1 MEMRPGPVPG
11 LFHARSAMPLTLST
25 LTAGIIAPLVGTAST
40 IALVIAAAQAVGAT
54 PAQTISWLCAISL
67 AKGLAGLALTW
78 RYRIPIV
85 LAWSTP
91 GAALIGASS
100 GIAFPEAV
108 GAFVLASALIV
119 LTGLIKPLGD
129 WVARLPAS
137 LASAM
142 LAGILIK
149 FVMDVALAVPVAPW
163 LVLPL
168 VAIFLVM
175 RLAHPAGA
183 MLVVLAAGVALT
195 YALGLAGPLPADA
208 GFARLEWVTPAFTPP
223 VLIGLGLP
231 LYLVTM
237 AGQNLPG
244 IAVLRASGY
253 DPQVGPI
260 VATTGL
266 ASLLSAPFG
275 AHPSNLAAITA
286 AIAAGPDSH
295 PDPAK
300 RWPAGI
306 VYGLAFIVIAA
317 FAGFFVALF
326 AAMPKALVAT
336 VAGLALTGALMGSL
350 TVAMGDDRTR
360 FPALL
365 TFAVAASGVAMLG
378 IGAAFWG
385 LAIGL
390 LALGVEKAWQALRKG
405 REASRGGEHRP
416 PSP

>member
-1 MEMRPGPVPG
+1 
-11 LFHARSAMPLTLST
+11 MPLTLST
-25 LTAGIIAPLVGTAST
+25 FAAGIVAPLVGTAST
-40 IALVIAAAQAVGAT
+40 VALVIAAAQAVGAT
-54 PAQTISWLCAISL
+54 PGQTISWLAAISL
-67 AKGLAGLALTW
+67 AKALGGMALTW

-100 GIAFPEAV
+100 GVAFPEAV
-108 GAFVLASALIV
+108 GAFVLASVLI
-119 LTGLIKPLGD
+119 LATGLVRPLGD
-129 WVARLPAS
+129 LVARLPAS

-142 LAGILIK
+142 LAGILVK
-149 FVMDVALAVPVAPW
+149 FVMDVALAVPAAPW

-175 RLAHPAGA
+175 RLVHAASA
-183 MLVVLAAGVALT
+183 MLVVVVAGVALT
-195 YALGLAGPLPADA
+195 YLLGLAGPLPSDA
-208 GFARLEWVTPAFTPP
+208 GLARLEWVTPAFSPS
-223 VLIGLGLP
+223 VLLGLGLP

-253 DPQVGPI
+253 DPKVGPI
-260 VATTGL
+260 IAATGFG
-266 ASLLSAPFG
+266 SLVSAFFG
-275 AHPSNLAAITA
+275 AHPHNLAAITA

-306 VYGLAFIVIAA
+306 VYGLAFIGIAA

-350 TVAMGDDRTR
+350 AVAMGDERTR

-365 TFAVAASGVAMLG
+365 TFAVAASGVTIG
-378 IGAAFWG
+378 GVGAAFWG
-385 LAIGL
+385 LLIGL
-390 LALGVEKAWQALRKG
+390 IALAVERAWQAYAR
-405 REASRGGEHRP
+405 R
-416 PSP
+416 

>member
-1 MEMRPGPVPG
+1 
-11 LFHARSAMPLTLST
+11 MPLTLST
-25 LTAGIIAPLVGTAST
+25 FAAGIVAPLVGTAST
-40 IALVIAAAQAVGAT
+40 VALVIAAAQAVGAT
-54 PAQTISWLCAISL
+54 PGQTISWLAAISL
-67 AKGLAGLALTW
+67 AKALGGMALTW
-78 RYRIPIV
+78 RYRIPVV

-108 GAFVLASALIV
+108 GAFVLASVLIL
-119 LTGLIKPLGD
+119 LTGLVRPLGD
-129 WVARLPAS
+129 LVARLPAS

-142 LAGILIK
+142 LAGILVK
-149 FVMDVALAVPVAPW
+149 FVMDVALAVPAAPW

-175 RLAHPAGA
+175 RLAHAASA
-183 MLVVLAAGVALT
+183 MLVVVVAGVALT
-195 YALGLAGPLPADA
+195 YLLGLAGPLPGDA
-208 GFARLEWVTPAFTPP
+208 GLARLEWVTPAFSPS

-253 DPQVGPI
+253 DPKVGPI
-260 VATTGL
+260 IATTGL
-266 ASLLSAPFG
+266 GSLVSAFFG

-306 VYGLAFIVIAA
+306 VYGIAFIGIAA

-336 VAGLALTGALMGSL
+336 VAGLALTGALAGSL
-350 TVAMGDDRTR
+350 AVAIGDERTR

-365 TFAVAASGVAMLG
+365 TFAVAASGVTIG
-378 IGAAFWG
+378 GVGAAFWG
-385 LAIGL
+385 LLIGL
-390 LALGVEKAWQALRKG
+390 LALAVERAWRTLAQG
-405 REASRGGEHRP
+405 
-416 PSP
+416 

>member
-1 MEMRPGPVPG
+1 
-11 LFHARSAMPLTLST
+11 MPLTLST
-25 LTAGIIAPLVGTAST
+25 LAAGIIAPLVGTAST

-54 PAQTISWLCAISL
+54 AGQTISWLVAISL
-67 AKGLAGLALTW
+67 AKALGGIVLTW

-108 GAFVLASALIV
+108 GAFILASVLIV
-119 LTGLIKPLGD
+119 LTGLVRPLGD
-129 WVARLPAS
+129 WVAMLPPS
-137 LASAM
+137 IASAM
-142 LAGILIK
+142 LAGILVK
-149 FVMDVALAVPVAPW
+149 FVMDVALAAPLAPW

-175 RLAHPAGA
+175 RLVHPGSA
-183 MLVVLAAGVALT
+183 MLVVLVAGIALS
-195 YALGLAGPLPADA
+195 YGLGLAGPVPADTPL
-208 GFARLEWVTPAFTPP
+208 ARLEWVTPALSASA
-223 VLIGLGLP
+223 LIGLGLP

-253 DPQVGPI
+253 DPKVGPI
-260 VATTGL
+260 IATTGL

-286 AIAAGPDSH
+286 AIVAGPDSH
-295 PDPAK
+295 PDPAR
-300 RWPAGI
+300 RWPAGL
-306 VYGLAFIVIAA
+306 VYGFVFLIIAA

-326 AAMPKALVAT
+326 AAMPGALVAT

-350 TVAMGDDRTR
+350 AMAMGEERTR

-365 TFAVAASGVAMLG
+365 TFAVAASGVSVLG
-378 IGAAFWG
+378 IGAAFWSLFVG
-385 LAIGL
+385 LAA
-390 LALGVEKAWQALRKG
+390 LAVERGWAAVR
-405 REASRGGEHRP
+405 RAS
-416 PSP
+416 

>member
-1 MEMRPGPVPG
+1 
-11 LFHARSAMPLTLST
+11 MPLTLST
-25 LTAGIIAPLVGTAST
+25 LTAGLIAPLVGTAST

-54 PAQTISWLCAISL
+54 PGQTISWLAAISL
-67 AKGLAGLALTW
+67 AKAIGGIALTW
-78 RYRIPIV
+78 HYRIPIV

-108 GAFVLASALIV
+108 GAFVLAAVLII

-129 WVARLPAS
+129 WVAKLPAS

-142 LAGILIK
+142 LAGILVK

-175 RLAHPAGA
+175 RLAHPASA
-183 MLVVLAAGVALT
+183 MLVVVVAGVALT
-195 YALGLAGPLPADA
+195 YALGLAGPLPTDL
-208 GFARLEWVTPAFTPP
+208 GLARLEWTTPAFTPS

-260 VATTGL
+260 IATTGAVSL
-266 ASLLSAPFG
+266 ASAPFG

-306 VYGLAFIVIAA
+306 IYGLTFIVIAA
-317 FAGFFVALF
+317 FAGPFVALF

-336 VAGLALTGALMGSL
+336 VAGLALAGALMGSL
-350 TVAMGDDRTR
+350 SVAMGDERTR

-365 TFAVAASGVAMLG
+365 TFAVAASGVSILG

-385 LAIGL
+385 LGIGL
-390 LALGVEKAWQALRKG
+390 VALGVEKAWQALRKG
-405 REASRGGEHRP
+405 
-416 PSP
+416 

>member
-1 MEMRPGPVPG
+1 MQRAA
-11 LFHARSAMPLTLST
+11 HSRTTTAMPLTLST
-25 LTAGIIAPLVGTAST
+25 FTAGIIAPLVGTAST
-40 IALVIAAAQAVGAT
+40 VALVIAAAQAVGAT
-54 PAQTISWLCAISL
+54 PGQTISWLAAICL
-67 AKGLAGLALTW
+67 AKALAGLALTW

-91 GAALIGASS
+91 GAALIGAST

-108 GAFVLASALIV
+108 GAFVLASALII
-119 LTGLIKPLGD
+119 LTGLIRPLGD
-129 WVARLPAS
+129 FVARLPAS
-137 LASAM
+137 IASAM
-142 LAGILIK
+142 LAGILVK
-149 FVMDVALAVPVAPW
+149 FVMDVALAVPGAPW

-175 RLAHPAGA
+175 RLAHAASA
-183 MLVVLAAGVALT
+183 MLVVVVVGVALT
-195 YALGLAGPLPADA
+195 YALGLAGPLPSDA
-208 GFARLEWVTPAFTPP
+208 GLARLEWVTPAFTPS

-260 VATTGL
+260 IATTGL
-266 ASLLSAPFG
+266 ASFVSAFFG

-306 VYGLAFIVIAA
+306 VYGLSFILIAA
-317 FAGFFVALF
+317 FAGFVAALF
-326 AAMPKALVAT
+326 AAMPKALIAT

-350 TVAMGDDRTR
+350 SVAMGDERTR

-365 TFAVAASGVAMLG
+365 TFAVAASGVSILG

-385 LAIGL
+385 LLIGL
-390 LALGVEKAWQALRKG
+390 LALAVEKAWQAWR
-405 REASRGGEHRP
+405 RGG
-416 PSP
+416 

>member
-1 MEMRPGPVPG
+1 
-11 LFHARSAMPLTLST
+11 MPLTLST

-40 IALVIAAAQAVGAT
+40 VALVIAAAQAVGAT

-67 AKGLAGLALTW
+67 AKALAGLALTW

-108 GAFVLASALIV
+108 GAFAFASVLIV
-119 LTGLIKPLGD
+119 LTGLIKPVGD

-142 LAGILIK
+142 LAGILVK
-149 FVMDVALAVPVAPW
+149 FVMDVALAVPAAPW

-183 MLVVLAAGVALT
+183 MLVVLVAGVALT

-208 GFARLEWVTPAFTPP
+208 GFARLEWVTPAFAPS

-253 DPQVGPI
+253 DPKVGPI

-350 TVAMGDDRTR
+350 AVAMGDDRTR

-365 TFAVAASGVAMLG
+365 TFAVAASGVSMLG

-405 REASRGGEHRP
+405 
-416 PSP
+416 

>member
-1 MEMRPGPVPG
+1 
-11 LFHARSAMPLTLST
+11 MPLTLST
-25 LTAGIIAPLVGTAST
+25 FTAGIIAPLVGTAST

-54 PAQTISWLCAISL
+54 PGQTISWLVAVSL
-67 AKGLAGLALTW
+67 AKALGGMALTW
-78 RYRIPIV
+78 HYRIPIV

-108 GAFVLASALIV
+108 GAFVLASVLII
-119 LTGLIKPLGD
+119 LTGLVRPLGD
-129 WVARLPAS
+129 LVARLPAAI
-137 LASAM
+137 ASAM
-142 LAGILIK
+142 LAGILVK
-149 FVMDVALAVPVAPW
+149 FVMDVALVMPAAPW

-168 VAIFLVM
+168 VAIFLVL
-175 RLAHPAGA
+175 RLAHPGSA
-183 MLVVLAAGVALT
+183 MLVVLLAGIALT
-195 YALGLAGPLPADA
+195 YALGLAGPLPDDA
-208 GFARLEWVTPAFTPP
+208 GLARLEWVTPAFSPS

-253 DPQVGPI
+253 DPKVGPI
-260 VATTGL
+260 IATTGL
-266 ASLLSAPFG
+266 VSLLSAPFG

-295 PDPAK
+295 PDPAR

-306 VYGLAFIVIAA
+306 VYGLAFIGIAV
-317 FAGFFVALF
+317 FAGFFVTLF
-326 AAMPKALVAT
+326 AAMPKALIAT
-336 VAGLALTGALMGSL
+336 VAGLALAGALMGSL
-350 TVAMGDDRTR
+350 SVAMGDDRTR

-365 TFAVAASGVAMLG
+365 TFATAASGVSMLG

-385 LAIGL
+385 LLIGL
-390 LALGVEKAWQALRKG
+390 AALGVERAWAAMRTG
-405 REASRGGEHRP
+405 R
-416 PSP
+416 

>member
-1 MEMRPGPVPG
+1 MRRAFFIWP
-11 LFHARSAMPLTLST
+11 AMPLTLST
-25 LTAGIIAPLVGTAST
+25 LTAGLIAPLVGTAST
-40 IALVIAAAQAVGAT
+40 VALVIAAAQAIGAT
-54 PAQTISWLCAISL
+54 PGQTISWLAAISL
-67 AKGLAGLALTW
+67 AKAIGGIALTW

-100 GIAFPEAV
+100 GIGFAEAV
-108 GAFVLASALIV
+108 GAFVLAAVLIIV
-119 LTGLIKPLGD
+119 TGLVKPLGD
-129 WVARLPAS
+129 WVAKLPAS

-142 LAGILIK
+142 LAGILVK

-175 RLAHPAGA
+175 RLAHSASA
-183 MLVVLAAGVALT
+183 MLVVVAAGVALT
-195 YALGLAGPLPADA
+195 YALGLAGPLPTDL
-208 GFARLEWVTPAFTPP
+208 GLARLEWTTPAFAPS

-260 VATTGL
+260 VATTGVV
-266 ASLLSAPFG
+266 SLLSAPFG
-275 AHPSNLAAITA
+275 AHPTNLAAITA

-306 VYGLAFIVIAA
+306 IYGLTFIVIAA
-317 FAGFFVALF
+317 FAGPFVALF
-326 AAMPKALVAT
+326 AAMPKALIAT
-336 VAGLALTGALMGSL
+336 VAGLALAGALMGSL
-350 TVAMGDDRTR
+350 AVAMADDRTR

-365 TFAVAASGVAMLG
+365 TFAVAASGMSMLG

-405 REASRGGEHRP
+405 
-416 PSP
+416 

>member
-1 MEMRPGPVPG
+1 M
-11 LFHARSAMPLTLST
+11 ALTLST
-25 LTAGIIAPLVGTAST
+25 FTAGIVAPLVGTAST
-40 IALVIAAAQAVGAT
+40 VALVIAAAQAVGASPT
-54 PAQTISWLCAISL
+54 QTISWLAAISL
-67 AKGLAGLALTW
+67 AKALGGMALTW

-108 GAFVLASALIV
+108 GAFAFASVLIV
-119 LTGLIKPLGD
+119 LTGLIRPLGD
-129 WVARLPAS
+129 LVARLPAS
-137 LASAM
+137 IASAM
-142 LAGILIK
+142 LAGILVK
-149 FVMDVALAVPVAPW
+149 FVMDVALAVPGAPW

-175 RLAHPAGA
+175 RLVHAGSA
-183 MLVVLAAGVALT
+183 MLVVVVAGVALT
-195 YALGLAGPLPADA
+195 YALGLAGPLPAEA
-208 GFARLEWVTPAFTPP
+208 GLARLEWVTPAFSAPA
-223 VLIGLGLP
+223 LIGLGLP

-253 DPQVGPI
+253 EPKVGPI
-260 VATTGL
+260 IATTGL
-266 ASLLSAPFG
+266 GSLVSAFFG

-286 AIAAGPDSH
+286 AIAAGPESH

-306 VYGLAFIVIAA
+306 VYGFAFIAIAA
-317 FAGFFVALF
+317 FAGYVVGLF

-350 TVAMGDDRTR
+350 SVAMAEERTR
-360 FPALL
+360 FPAVL
-365 TFAVAASGVAMLG
+365 TFAVAASGLTMGG

-385 LAIGL
+385 LAAGL
-390 LALGVEKAWQALRKG
+390 AALGVEKIRAITSAR
-405 REASRGGEHRP
+405 
-416 PSP
+416 

>member
-1 MEMRPGPVPG
+1 
-11 LFHARSAMPLTLST
+11 MPLTLST
-25 LTAGIIAPLVGTAST
+25 FAAGIVAPLVGTAST
-40 IALVIAAAQAVGAT
+40 VALVIAAAQAVGAT
-54 PAQTISWLCAISL
+54 PGQTISWLAAISL
-67 AKGLAGLALTW
+67 AKALGGMALTW
-78 RYRIPIV
+78 RYRIPVV

-108 GAFVLASALIV
+108 GAFVLASVLIL
-119 LTGLIKPLGD
+119 LTGLVRPLGD
-129 WVARLPAS
+129 LVARLPAS

-142 LAGILIK
+142 LAGILVK
-149 FVMDVALAVPVAPW
+149 FVMDVALAVPAAPW

-175 RLAHPAGA
+175 RLAHAASA
-183 MLVVLAAGVALT
+183 MLVVVVAGVALT
-195 YALGLAGPLPADA
+195 YLLGLAGPLPGDA
-208 GFARLEWVTPAFTPP
+208 GLARLEWVTPAFSPS

-253 DPQVGPI
+253 DPKVGPI
-260 VATTGL
+260 IAMTGL
-266 ASLLSAPFG
+266 GSLVSAFFG

-306 VYGLAFIVIAA
+306 VYGIAFIGIAA

-336 VAGLALTGALMGSL
+336 VAGLALTGALAGSL
-350 TVAMGDDRTR
+350 AVAMGDERTR

-365 TFAVAASGVAMLG
+365 TFAVAASGVTIG
-378 IGAAFWG
+378 GVGAAFWG
-385 LAIGL
+385 LLIGL
-390 LALGVEKAWQALRKG
+390 LALAVERAWRTLAQG
-405 REASRGGEHRP
+405 
-416 PSP
+416 

>member
-1 MEMRPGPVPG
+1 
-11 LFHARSAMPLTLST
+11 MPLTLST
-25 LTAGIIAPLVGTAST
+25 FTAGIVAPLVGTAST
-40 IALVIAAAQAVGAT
+40 VALVIAAAQAVGAT
-54 PAQTISWLCAISL
+54 PGQTISWLAAVSL

-108 GAFVLASALIV
+108 GAFVLASALII

-129 WVARLPAS
+129 WVARLPAA

-142 LAGILIK
+142 LAGILVK
-149 FVMDVALAVPVAPW
+149 FVIDVALAVPGAPW

-175 RLAHPAGA
+175 RLAHAGSA
-183 MLVVLAAGVALT
+183 MLVVVAAGVALT
-195 YALGLAGPLPADA
+195 YALGLAGPLPTDL
-208 GFARLEWVTPAFTPP
+208 GLARLEWTTPVFVPS
-223 VLIGLGLP
+223 VLIGLGVP

-244 IAVLRASGY
+244 IAVLRACGY
-253 DPQVGPI
+253 EPKVGPI
-260 VATTGL
+260 IATTGVG
-266 ASLLSAPFG
+266 SLLSAFFG

-306 VYGLAFIVIAA
+306 VYGIAFVLIAA
-317 FAGFFVALF
+317 FAGVVAALF
-326 AAMPKALVAT
+326 AAMPKALIVT

-350 TVAMGDDRTR
+350 SVAMGDERTR

-365 TFAVAASGVAMLG
+365 TFATTASGMSMLG

-385 LAIGL
+385 LIIGL
-390 LALGVEKAWQALRKG
+390 LALAVEKAWQAWRKG
-405 REASRGGEHRP
+405 G
-416 PSP
+416 

>member
-1 MEMRPGPVPG
+1 
-11 LFHARSAMPLTLST
+11 MPLTLST
-25 LTAGIIAPLVGTAST
+25 FTAGIIAPLVGTAST
-40 IALVIAAAQAVGAT
+40 VALVIAAAQAVGAT
-54 PAQTISWLCAISL
+54 PGQTISWLAAVSL
-67 AKGLAGLALTW
+67 AKALGGMALTW

-108 GAFVLASALIV
+108 GAFVFASALII
-119 LTGLIKPLGD
+119 LTGLIRPLGD
-129 WVARLPAS
+129 LVARLPAS
-137 LASAM
+137 IASAM
-142 LAGILIK
+142 LAGILVK
-149 FVMDVALAVPVAPW
+149 FVMDVALAVPAAPW

-175 RLAHPAGA
+175 RLAHPASA
-183 MLVVLAAGVALT
+183 MLVVVVVGVALT
-195 YALGLAGPLPADA
+195 YALGLAGPLPSDA
-208 GFARLEWVTPAFTPP
+208 GLAHLEWVTPAFAPA

-260 VATTGL
+260 IATTGL
-266 ASLLSAPFG
+266 GSLVSAFFG

-350 TVAMGDDRTR
+350 SVAMGDERTR

-365 TFAVAASGVAMLG
+365 TFAVAASGVSMAG
-378 IGAAFWG
+378 VGAAFWG

-390 LALGVEKAWQALRKG
+390 LALAVEKAWQAWR
-405 REASRGGEHRP
+405 RGG
-416 PSP
+416 

>member
-1 MEMRPGPVPG
+1 
-11 LFHARSAMPLTLST
+11 MPLTLST
-25 LTAGIIAPLVGTAST
+25 FTAGIIAPLVGTAST
-40 IALVIAAAQAVGAT
+40 VALVIAAAQAVGAT
-54 PAQTISWLCAISL
+54 GGQTISWLVAVSL
-67 AKGLAGLALTW
+67 AKALGGLALTW

-100 GIAFPEAV
+100 GIAFPDAV
-108 GAFVLASALIV
+108 GAFVFASVLII
-119 LTGLIKPLGD
+119 LTGLVRPLGAF
-129 WVARLPAS
+129 VARLPAPI
-137 LASAM
+137 ASAM

-149 FVMDVALAVPVAPW
+149 FVMDVALAVPAAPW
-163 LVLPL
+163 LVLPM
-168 VAIFLVM
+168 VALFLVL
-175 RLAHPAGA
+175 RLAHPASA
-183 MLVVLAAGVALT
+183 MIVVLVAGVALT

-208 GFARLEWVTPAFTPP
+208 ALARLEWVTPAFSLSAL
-223 VLIGLGLP
+223 VGLGLP

-253 DPQVGPI
+253 DPKVGPI
-260 VATTGL
+260 IATTGL
-266 ASLLSAPFG
+266 GSLISAFFG

-306 VYGLAFIVIAA
+306 VYGIAFIVIAA

-326 AAMPKALVAT
+326 AAMPQALVAT

-350 TVAMGDDRTR
+350 AVAMGDERTR

-365 TFAVAASGVAMLG
+365 TFAVAASGMSVAG
-378 IGAAFWG
+378 VGAAFWG
-385 LAIGL
+385 LVAGL
-390 LALGVEKAWQALRKG
+390 GALAVERVWAAMRQ
-405 REASRGGEHRP
+405 P
-416 PSP
+416 